1 MPDLEPITF
10 QVSLTRKAHLLAKE
24 FSQKQ
29 KGEKERQIYHN
40 TLAVWAVAY
49 YMRCMEIE
57 TDCSASDSWNM
68 ITQSLL
74 DVADLVL
81 PGIGSLEC
89 RPLIQG
95 EQSVYI
101 PLEVSQDRIAYVIV
115 QLDAAL
121 EQAEILG
128 FVKTAPMSENLA
140 LGSLQ
145 PLVDIF
151 KLLEETGRPNSIMDN
166 LINLSN
172 WLKPEN
178 TFENNWL
185 ALPMVFKSSI
195 REDLALSIRNSE
207 VLSPDNSENS
217 LITASR
223 GKLLN
228 LGIQVKKH
236 RVALVIKITAGQT
249 ENTDILV
256 QVYPI
261 HSLRLP
267 EGLKLEI
274 IDALEQTFLQ
284 VEARSIDELVQL
296 KFFGRTDEEFSI
308 KLSLGDDSITE
319 YFVI

>member
-1 MPDLEPITF
+1 M
-10 QVSLTRKAHLLAKE
+10 
-24 FSQKQ
+24 
-29 KGEKERQIYHN
+29 
-40 TLAVWAVAY
+40 
-49 YMRCMEIE
+49 
-57 TDCSASDSWNM
+57 
-68 ITQSLL
+68 
-74 DVADLVL
+74 
-81 PGIGSLEC
+81 
-89 RPLIQG
+89 
-95 EQSVYI
+95 
-101 PLEVSQDRIAYVIV
+101 
-115 QLDAAL
+115 AAL
-121 EQAEILG
+121 A
-128 FVKTAPMSENLA
+128 
-140 LGSLQ
+140 
-145 PLVDIF
+145 
-151 KLLEETGRPNSIMDN
+151 
-166 LINLSN
+166 

-249 ENTDILV
+249 ENIDILV